1 MFQEAAAF
9 NQPIGDW
16 NTSSVTDMNCM
27 FQKAAA
33 FNQPIGAWNTSSVT
47 NMSGMFRDCSAL
59 TSLDLSR
66 TYTSYSGVDIRV
78 VINGAQAGSMQA
90 LSYAIQREKAPIYV
104 MGSVDPISYSRG
116 KRGIAGT
123 MISLMM
129 DVHMLYTPSFTGER
143 YLADADEIFPSYE
156 SFIQEGAAGAAS
168 PVGGDGKDATSPL
181 LNANNETSSVK
192 LRTIGTSEFQGQR
205 PGGESNLLTGA
216 SGTGA
221 AFSGGATMRM
231 QNNITYNLDEVQS
244 NYRVAKVFY
253 VDQILPFDVTI
264 IAANEYGQSAQM
276 RLYGCEILN
285 EGSGFSIDDIV
296 IENQMT
302 YVCRTI
308 LPWRSFSI
316 PTGTGDES
324 STAYKDLW
332 ANEIDT
338 KVRGRGGIESYQSPV
353 KKAAEKKAED

>member
-1 MFQEAAAF
+1 MA
-9 NQPIGDW
+9 
-16 NTSSVTDMNCM
+16 
-27 FQKAAA
+27 
-33 FNQPIGAWNTSSVT
+33 
-47 NMSGMFRDCSAL
+47 

-78 VINGAQAGSMQA
+78 IINGAVAGSMQA

-104 MGSVDPISYSRG
+104 MGSVDPVSYSRG

-143 YLADADEIFPSYE
+143 YLGDRDEVFASY
-156 SFIQEGAAGAAS
+156 AGGQLDSTKMAVNS
-168 PVGGDGKDATSPL
+168 STLDNTSY
-181 LNANNETSSVK
+181 LNDANNEASVVS
-192 LRTIGTSEFQGQR
+192 LRTVGSGDLKGKLAGRDLSTL
-205 PGGESNLLTGA
+205 PGVDPS
-216 SGTGA
+216 
-221 AFSGGATMRM
+221 FSGGPTNRFGA
-231 QNNITYNLDEVQS
+231 QESYDLDTLGN
-244 NYRVAKVFY
+244 NYRVAQVFY

-264 IAANEYGQSAQM
+264 VAANEYGQSAQM

-308 LPWRSFSI
+308 LPWRSFDLQS
-316 PTGTGDES
+316 GEKKLRDELYTNVGS
-324 STAYKDLW
+324 SKNRGQAKSGSAPINYAYK
-332 ANEIDT
+332 
-338 KVRGRGGIESYQSPV
+338 
-353 KKAAEKKAED
+353 

>member
-1 MFQEAAAF
+1 MA
-9 NQPIGDW
+9 
-16 NTSSVTDMNCM
+16 
-27 FQKAAA
+27 
-33 FNQPIGAWNTSSVT
+33 
-47 NMSGMFRDCSAL
+47 

-78 VINGAQAGSMQA
+78 VINGKPAGSMQA

-129 DVHMLYTPSFTGER
+129 DRHFLHSDSFKGEK
-143 YLADADEIFPSYE
+143 YLGDKDEMFASV
-156 SFIQEGAAGAAS
+156 QGDNVNAALQNAE
-168 PVGGDGKDATSPL
+168 GGDGSVSLNYNDGVDGVAGSTPITSADGIP
-181 LNANNETSSVK
+181 
-192 LRTIGTSEFQGQR
+192 QR
-205 PGGESNLLTGA
+205 LAYDIEQLSN
-216 SGTGA
+216 
-221 AFSGGATMRM
+221 
-231 QNNITYNLDEVQS
+231 
-244 NYRVAKVFY
+244 NYRVSSVYY
-253 VDQILPFDVTI
+253 VDQILPFDIAIV
-264 IAANEYGQSAQM
+264 AANEYGQSAQM

-316 PTGTGDES
+316 AGAETLYSGN
-324 STAYKDLW
+324 A
-332 ANEIDT
+332 AA
-338 KVRGRGGIESYQSPV
+338 RGYTSD
-353 KKAAEKKAED
+353 K

>member
-1 MFQEAAAF
+1 MA
-9 NQPIGDW
+9 
-16 NTSSVTDMNCM
+16 
-27 FQKAAA
+27 
-33 FNQPIGAWNTSSVT
+33 
-47 NMSGMFRDCSAL
+47 

-78 VINGAQAGSMQA
+78 IINGAAAGSMQA

-143 YLADADEIFPSYE
+143 YLGDSDEIFPDY
-156 SFIQEGAAGAAS
+156 
-168 PVGGDGKDATSPL
+168 GDGHGPHRSRTGVTSAA
-181 LNANNETSSVK
+181 LNKADNETDTVA
-192 LRTIGTSEFQGQR
+192 LRTIGSSDTFGNDAGARLDEFSGA
-205 PGGESNLLTGA
+205 GGTAGPS
-216 SGTGA
+216 
-221 AFSGGATMRM
+221 FSGGPTQRFNTLGAG
-231 QNNITYNLDEVQS
+231 QDTYDLSDLGT

-264 IAANEYGQSAQM
+264 VAANEYGQSAQM

-308 LPWRSFSI
+308 LPWRSFALNGNPDTAGKSQSAR
-316 PTGTGDES
+316 DEL
-324 STAYKDLW
+324 Y
-332 ANEIDT
+332 ANEKAD
-338 KVRGRGGIESYQSPV
+338 KVRSGPAPSAGSSFKYSNL
-353 KKAAEKKAED
+353 